1 MFLQET
7 YELYDVIKYDNA
19 TTLDHTDNFWTSA
32 SNITRGDEYSTIDNL
47 VLYSLISGDVFIE
60 LDIKTTMTSAGQLL
74 FIATDSS
81 SIRPLT
87 VSECGLTQ
95 NTWGHVKLKIADNKL
110 SVVGGS
116 VSDVDVTGYKRFRVR
131 ASSGNQTYFKNVK
144 IYSA

>member
-1 MFLQET
+1 MFQSET

-60 LDIKTTMTSAGQLL
+60 LDMKTTMTSAGQLL

-131 ASSGNQTYFKNVK
+131 ASSENQTYFKNVK